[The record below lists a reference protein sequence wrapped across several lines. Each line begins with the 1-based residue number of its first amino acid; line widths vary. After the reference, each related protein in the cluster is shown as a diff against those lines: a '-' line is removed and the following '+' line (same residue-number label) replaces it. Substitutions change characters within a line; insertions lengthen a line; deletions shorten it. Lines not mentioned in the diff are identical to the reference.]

1 MIETTPVKKGNQ
13 TESDKEIIRDTKN
26 TIIIIDTETAQN
38 KSKDNTNKQFI
49 ASNLALLPLVDS
61 SITETQVTTEK
72 RTQINIVQKEQM
84 ATKNTKSYSENFIRI
99 IDNIPRNRRHEKQN
113 QSYIHEIYKNR
124 LPLYTTKRRHS
135 HTLTFR
141 RGYRKPRE

>member
-1 MIETTPVKKGNQ
+1 
-13 TESDKEIIRDTKN
+13 
-26 TIIIIDTETAQN
+26 
-38 KSKDNTNKQFI
+38 
-49 ASNLALLPLVDS
+49 
-61 SITETQVTTEK
+61 
-72 RTQINIVQKEQM
+72 M

-99 IDNIPRNRRHEKQN
+99 INSIPKNILPKSSEDKKQN
-113 QSYIHEIYKNR
+113 QSYIHKTYKNR